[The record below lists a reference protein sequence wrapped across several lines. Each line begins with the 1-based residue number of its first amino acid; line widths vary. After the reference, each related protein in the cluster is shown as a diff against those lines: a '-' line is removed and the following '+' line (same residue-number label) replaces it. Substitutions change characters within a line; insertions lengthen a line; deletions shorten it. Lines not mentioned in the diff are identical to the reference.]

1 MLGMKPLVLTF
12 AFDHVETGPPAS
24 PERVGLAAMRDFV
37 REVEEFL
44 RGDDKEVDTAALSVA
59 VVGGSFALRTEAIA
73 LAPKLVSDLR
83 SMAASQVIDS
93 LGARRRDI
101 MLTWQKRARSARR
114 LHYCIEA
121 PFLPAPLIVNAG
133 TDFHTDDTNEWVRV
147 ERYVR
152 GEVLEV
158 GGASSVNAHIR
169 LPDGTRLQVD
179 ATREQLRNER
189 ENRLYKPVMV
199 RFSAE
204 FNVRTNELRNARLIE
219 FSDYAPKFDE
229 KAMQRLTE
237 RGAKAWADV
246 PDAADWVENLREG

>member
-1 MLGMKPLVLTF
+1 MQPLVITF
-12 AFDHVETGPPAS
+12 AFDLGEAEPQAS
-24 PERVGLAAMRDFV
+24 PEGVGLAAMRDFV

-44 RGDDKEVDTAALSVA
+44 RGDDKEVDTAALNVA
-59 VVGGSFALRTEAIA
+59 VVGGSFALRTEGIA
-73 LAPKLVSDLR
+73 MAPRLVADLR
-83 SMAASQVIDS
+83 LLGASQALDG

-101 MLTWQKRARSARR
+101 VLTWQKRARSSRR
-114 LHYCIEA
+114 FRYRIDA
-121 PFLPAPLIVNAG
+121 PMLPTPLIVNAA
-133 TDFHTDDTNEWVRV
+133 TDYHTDDSNEWVRV

-169 LPDGTRLQVD
+169 LPDGTKLQVD

-204 FNVRTNELRNARLIE
+204 FNVRTNALRNARLIE
-219 FSDYAPKFDE
+219 FSDYAPTFDE
-229 KAMQRLTE
+229 KAFARLTE
-237 RGAKAWADV
+237 RGSRAWADV
-246 PDAADWVENLREG
+246 PNAADWIESLRGD